1 MLTAASQS
9 NGDLHILLPMIS
21 AAEELNSFNE
31 LLTEALRQLQQEG
44 HAVQRPRVGVMVEV
58 PAAISQL
65 PFWRNR
71 IDFVS
76 IGSNDLTQYLL
87 ALDRNNSRVASR
99 YDHLHPAVIHE
110 LNRVVNIAR
119 ECDLPL
125 SLCGEMAADPLA
137 VMLLLGMGITTL
149 SMSATKLLRIKYL
162 IRKLPQQR
170 AEVILQQCLQLDNSQ
185 DIRALLRSNL
195 IKLNLGELIKQ

>member
-1 MLTAASQS
+1 
-9 NGDLHILLPMIS
+9 
-21 AAEELNSFNE
+21 
-31 LLTEALRQLQQEG
+31 
-44 HAVQRPRVGVMVEV
+44 MVEV

-99 YDHLHPAVIHE
+99 YDSLHPAVIHE
-110 LNRVVNIAR
+110 INRTVMIAR
-119 ECDLPL
+119 DCGLAL

-137 VMLLLGMGITTL
+137 VILLIGMGMTTL
-149 SMSATKLLRIKYL
+149 SMSAVKLPRIKYL

-170 AEVILQQCLQLDNSQ
+170 AAQILQHCLTLDSAQ
-185 DIRALLRSNL
+185 AIRAV
-195 IKLNLGELIKQ
+195 LNVELQQLELTELIK